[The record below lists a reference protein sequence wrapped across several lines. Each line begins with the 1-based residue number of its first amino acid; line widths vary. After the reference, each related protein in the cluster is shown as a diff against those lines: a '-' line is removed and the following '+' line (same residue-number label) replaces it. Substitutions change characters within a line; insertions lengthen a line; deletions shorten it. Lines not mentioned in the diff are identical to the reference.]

1 VIEDL
6 HKEINQLQEN
16 LLQKDDER
24 ILLQEHLDEVELGLK
39 KALIDQTSTMSKYQS
54 LVNERDALIEQ
65 QKIYSTER

>member
-6 HKEINQLQEN
+6 HKEINQLQEY
-16 LLQKDDER
+16 LLRKDDER

-65 QKIYSTER
+65 QEIYSTER

>member
-1 VIEDL
+1 MIEDL

>member
-1 VIEDL
+1 MIEDL
-6 HKEINQLQEN
+6 HKEINQLQEY
-16 LLQKDDER
+16 LLRKDDER

-65 QKIYSTER
+65 QEIYSTER